1 MKKIILASALLLASG
16 ATFAANQAVP
26 AQGGFAGPVAVN
38 IIKTVDGALQ
48 ANDDA
53 QVELTGHIVNSLGDE
68 DYTFKDNTGQIVIE
82 IDHHKWN
89 GINVTPETN
98 IVITGEVDKDWS
110 TRIIDVNTVR
120 LATK

>member
-1 MKKIILASALLLASG
+1 M
-16 ATFAANQAVP
+16 
-26 AQGGFAGPVAVN
+26 
-38 IIKTVDGALQ
+38 
-48 ANDDA
+48 
-53 QVELTGHIVNSLGDE
+53 
-68 DYTFKDNTGQIVIE
+68 IE

-110 TRIIDVNTVR
+110 TRIIDVNAVR

>member
-1 MKKIILASALLLASG
+1 MKKIIFASTLLLASG
-16 ATFAANQAVP
+16 VTFAANQSVQN
-26 AQGGFAGPVAVN
+26 QGGFAGPTAANVM
-38 IIKTVDGALQ
+38 KTVDSALQ

-53 QVELTGHIVNSLGDE
+53 RVELTGHIVNSLGDE

-110 TRIIDVNTVR
+110 TRIIDVDTVR